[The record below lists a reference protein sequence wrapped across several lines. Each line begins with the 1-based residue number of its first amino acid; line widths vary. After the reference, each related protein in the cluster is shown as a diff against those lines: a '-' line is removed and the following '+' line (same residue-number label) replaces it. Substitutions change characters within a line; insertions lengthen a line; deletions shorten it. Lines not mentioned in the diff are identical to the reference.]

1 MTFITNKEFTRQN
14 INAMTEK
21 FLAKGGEIQKLESSN
36 RQEKDVRKIHSSKY
50 GRTGWFEMK

>member
-36 RQEKDVRKIHSSKY
+36 RQENDVRKIHSSKY

>member
-1 MTFITNKEFTRQN
+1 MTFITNKELIRQN
-14 INAMTEK
+14 IAK
-21 FLAKGGEIQKLESSN
+21 FTKEYLAEGNEIEKLESSN

>member
-21 FLAKGGEIQKLESSN
+21 FLAKGGEIQKLESSY
-36 RQEKDVRKIHSSKY
+36 RQENDVRKIHSSKY